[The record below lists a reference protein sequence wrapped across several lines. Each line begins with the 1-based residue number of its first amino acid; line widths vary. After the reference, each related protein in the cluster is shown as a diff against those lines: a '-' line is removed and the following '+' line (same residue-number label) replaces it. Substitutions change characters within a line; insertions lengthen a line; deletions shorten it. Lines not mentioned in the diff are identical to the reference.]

1 MKSKLIK
8 LPLIL
13 LIRNKVCGRKTIHER
28 IWKIMK
34 DYSFDFACSFLF
46 AVPPSIITKETSTDM
61 VVREGSNVTLTC
73 KASGYPEPYV
83 MWRREDGKNI
93 NYNGESGEFW
103 LLIFFF
109 PLFILWNYNFEKWNY
124 FNYKNKNKFIDS
136 SIIILLSLKVT
147 NYYFARFTRGSK
159 ISFNVEFF
167 LPLNFRNN

>member
-1 MKSKLIK
+1 MKTKLIK

-13 LIRNKVCGRKTIHER
+13 LIKNKVCGRKTIHER

-109 PLFILWNYNFEKWNY
+109 PSLFYET
-124 FNYKNKNKFIDS
+124 
-136 SIIILLSLKVT
+136 IILKSETILIIRIKINLRILQSL
-147 NYYFARFTRGSK
+147 YCY
-159 ISFNVEFF
+159 
-167 LPLNFRNN
+167 P